1 VRKMRELANPRTHR
15 SLPRLSWFAKTKE
28 LLRYNGRV
36 KPLAVTLVLSAMFLG
51 APVCAQVSD
60 LEKQVAAQRK
70 LLSDWG
76 GVLRYGSD
84 NTEIPA
90 PAPGENR
97 VVFIGDEI
105 TEAWGRGAAKFFPG
119 KPYWNRGIAGQTSP
133 QLLVRFRQDV
143 ISLEP
148 KVVVIL
154 IGTNDLYGRFSPGT
168 QATIAENIMS
178 MTELARVH
186 GIRVVL
192 ASLTPVCDCFT
203 NVTSRIPAGKVL
215 GVNRWLKEYAAQS
228 GSVYLDYYSVLA
240 EGRAFRKELTTDGRL
255 PNDAGYNVMAPV
267 AEAAIAGALKT
278 PGAPF

>member
-1 VRKMRELANPRTHR
+1 M
-15 SLPRLSWFAKTKE
+15 
-28 LLRYNGRV
+28 RYNGRV
-36 KPLAVTLVLSAMFLG
+36 KPLAVALVFGGMLLRC
-51 APVCAQVSD
+51 PVWAQASD
-60 LEKQVAAQRK
+60 LEKQAAAQRR

-76 GVLRYGSD
+76 GLLRYGSD

-90 PAPGENR
+90 PTPGENR

-143 ISLEP
+143 ISIKP
-148 KVVVIL
+148 KAVVIL
-154 IGTNDLYGRFSPGT
+154 AGANDLYGRFGAAT
-168 QATIAENIMS
+168 QFTIAENIMS
-178 MTELARVH
+178 MTELARVN

-203 NVTSRIPAGKVL
+203 NVTTRIPPGKVL
-215 GVNRWLKEYAAQS
+215 GVNRWLKEYAAQT

-240 EGRAFRKELTTDGRL
+240 EGRAFRKELTVDGRL
-255 PNDAGYNVMAPV
+255 PNDAGYSMMAPL
-267 AEAAIAGALKT
+267 AEEAIAAALRT
-278 PGAPF
+278 PAALF